1 MGLPVLILLAIAWAA
16 FLLPPIVRNRA
27 AVRPGRSVNTFRHDL
42 AVLGRATPGTT
53 GRRSS
58 LAGAAR
64 LPGTPT
70 SRAQV
75 RRRRRDVL
83 AVLAGLAV
91 FTLLLAL
98 AFGGPLILAHLLV
111 DAALAGYVY
120 LLVQLRKDAAGR
132 PVPVRYVPPAPTVS
146 HLVTVRRSVG

>member
-1 MGLPVLILLAIAWAA
+1 LIGLDDVAELRSLL
-16 FLLPPIVRNRA
+16 
-27 AVRPGRSVNTFRHDL
+27 
-42 AVLGRATPGTT
+42 
-53 GRRSS
+53 
-58 LAGAAR
+58 
-64 LPGTPT
+64 
-70 SRAQV
+70 
-75 RRRRRDVL
+75 RRRDVL